1 MFKCPNIQ
9 KSPVDH
15 QVGGTSLCFVAA
27 HLAAHSDHVQ
37 RRNADVTEILSGTKA
52 RKKMGLTVLLC

>member
-1 MFKCPNIQ
+1 M
-9 KSPVDH
+9 DH

>member
-1 MFKCPNIQ
+1 
-9 KSPVDH
+9 VDH

-52 RKKMGLTVLLC
+52 RKNGLNGVVVLKL